1 MKLSIVIPVY
11 NTSKY
16 IHKCLDSMLNQTL
29 DSTEFIFVDDGSTDN
44 STEIINKYMK
54 KDKRIKLYKKEN
66 GGAATARNYGIKQAT
81 GEYIAFA
88 DSDDYIDKDMYKIMY
103 DRAKKDDLD
112 MVLCNYYLVYGDKV
126 VRNQSS
132 ITTAKEKEIS
142 SNEYIMITPSPC
154 NKIVKK
160 SYLDKCKFYF
170 PEGMMYEDL
179 ASIPL
184 LGLCNPK
191 VVYINKCLYYYV
203 QSDNS
208 VMRTAEYKAK
218 YEDIF
223 KAIKHLYNHMKDS
236 DYEEELEYLL
246 TYHFL
251 YLGSLNFYKYKKYD
265 NINRIANEMKVYAPN
280 WYKNRIVKE
289 KFTKKQYIYLKLFY
303 YKKYFL
309 ISFYQKI
316 TKKNEYVE

>member
-16 IHKCLDSMLNQTL
+16 LPKCLDSLTKQTL
-29 DSTEFIFVDDGSTDN
+29 DKIEFIFVDDGSTDN
-44 STEIINKYMK
+44 STEIITKYME
-54 KDKRIKLYKKEN
+54 KDKRIKLLKKEN
-66 GGAATARNYGIKQAT
+66 GGAATARNYGIKKAT

-88 DSDDYIDKDMYKIMY
+88 DSDDYVDKDMYKIMY

-112 MVLCNYYLVYGDKV
+112 IVLCNYYLVYGDKEV
-126 VRNQSS
+126 INENK
-132 ITTAKEKEIS
+132 ITTLEEKDIS
-142 SNEYIMITPSPC
+142 SNEYILITPSPC

-160 SYLDKCKFYF
+160 SYLDKSKFYF

-184 LGLCNPK
+184 LGLYNPK

-208 VMRTAEYKAK
+208 VMRTSLYKTK
-218 YEDIF
+218 YEDLSN
-223 KAIKHLYNHMKDS
+223 AIKHLYSNMKDS
-236 DYEEELEYLL
+236 NYKEELEYLL

-265 NINRIANEMKVYAPN
+265 NINKIADEMKEYAPR
-280 WYKNRIVKE
+280 WAKNRLVKE
-289 KFTKKQYIYLKLFY
+289 RFTKKQYIYLKLFY
-303 YKKYFL
+303 YKMYFL
-309 ISFYQKI
+309 IRIYQKLMN
-316 TKKNEYVE
+316 KNEI